1 MSVTKLDMLT
11 ILATLPDETVIVLQA
26 GDVSEGEYY
35 AAGEALSGIC
45 DPKDNRVD
53 GYYLELSGTDH
64 RPQARKGSGD
74 KFPVLALQ
82 YETSNPRNIFME

>member
-1 MSVTKLDMLT
+1 MTKLDILT

-26 GDVSEGEYY
+26 GEIEEGEYY

-53 GYYLELSGTDH
+53 GYYLELDNTDH
-64 RPQARKGSGD
+64 RPQPRNGSSE
-74 KFPVLALQ
+74 KFPVLALH
-82 YETSNPRNIFME
+82 YEASNPRNVFME